1 MAVLE
6 TSKRKW
12 KPKYRV
18 FFSKRSSLGSAWRAE
33 RSQMYQILLKRINNA
48 PPPPKKKNK
57 QTPQRKTKQ
66 KNHHQTK
73 KPKLSAMSGANAK
86 KNVQSSCDH

>member
-48 PPPPKKKNK
+48 PPPPKKKK
-57 QTPQRKTKQ
+57 QTDPTK
-66 KNHHQTK
+66 KNQTK
-73 KPKLSAMSGANAK
+73 KPPPNKKTQVKCYVWSKCKKKCAVKL
-86 KNVQSSCDH
+86 